1 MGSEMCIRDRDKI
14 FSPTP
19 TEVLTMATYEEV
31 ANKFGITVDQARVL
45 KEAMETTWSVIG
57 WDFVS
62 CFPGGEAEAYEVF
75 GSEKAMVAEAT
86 IDADRI
92 KAHNPGLDLT
102 WVSRMPDGSWRGNAL
117 DMAEA
122 VWEAR
127 N

>member
-1 MGSEMCIRDRDKI
+1 
-14 FSPTP
+14 
-19 TEVLTMATYEEV
+19 MATYEEV

-75 GSEKAMVAEAT
+75 GSKKAMVAEAT

>member
-1 MGSEMCIRDRDKI
+1 
-14 FSPTP
+14 
-19 TEVLTMATYEEV
+19 MATYEEV
-31 ANKFGITVDQARVL
+31 AEEYKITHDQIHQLKRVM
-45 KEAMETTWSVIG
+45 ATTWDMIG

-75 GSEKAMVAEAT
+75 GSEAAMVAEAT

-92 KAHNPGLDLT
+92 KTHNPGEALD
-102 WVSRMPDGSWRGNAL
+102 WVSKMPDGSWRQGTL

>member
-1 MGSEMCIRDRDKI
+1 
-14 FSPTP
+14 
-19 TEVLTMATYEEV
+19 MATYEEV
-31 ANKFGITVDQARVL
+31 ANKFGITVDQAHVL

-57 WDFVS
+57 WDWMS
-62 CFPGGEAEAYEVF
+62 CFEGGEDEAYEVY
-75 GSEKAMVAEAT
+75 GSESAMVAEAT

-92 KAHNPGLDLT
+92 NTHNPFVDLS
-102 WVSRMPDGSWRGNAL
+102 WVTKMPDGSWRKNAL